1 MIEVIYKD
9 EKQEVNDGETGWNL
23 PKNIRQI
30 GLAGENYRIYIEDYV
45 YTFLHRAAQAK
56 CQQEEDRGILA
67 VFLGENRWQSG
78 TGYTFIRGVL
88 LADAGEITEEHIEIT
103 QNMWQKIHEEQEKY
117 FEGQE
122 IVGWFL
128 ARQSLPMVV
137 SELIGK
143 VHRNQFGGEKILMLM
158 DTAEQE
164 EAFFRYEN
172 NFLVRQSG
180 YYIYYEK
187 NTQMQN
193 YMLEKNPEIQ
203 EESQETVQDDA
214 VRAFRSLIQKKKK
227 EEPEETEEKTSVFSY
242 AATACIVLAL
252 AVVGVRFYRNYQVGQ
267 NIEGETRTASAD
279 IMQETEITQ
288 IPAASVQQVTPTS
301 WAELTESP
309 KITPTAEP
317 TLIPTVTISAEEAQ
331 IYKEESDTRKAQRRI
346 QQKKQNEEESTGQDN
361 SGQASSDQDS
371 ETTSA
376 MQTRG
381 SYTIRPGD
389 TLYQISIE
397 NYGTMDKVADICRA
411 NGISENEIIYPG
423 QIIVLP

>member
-9 EKQEVNDGETGWNL
+9 EKQTAKGNEESFNL

-30 GLAGENYRIYIEDYV
+30 GIPNEKYRIYIEDYV
-45 YTFLHRAAQAK
+45 YTFLKKIAEKA
-56 CQQEEDRGILA
+56 EEEEKGVAA
-67 VFLGENRWQSG
+67 VFTGEIKWNSG
-78 TGYTFIRGVL
+78 TGYLFIRGAL
-88 LADAGEITEEHIEIT
+88 TAEAGEISAEHVEFSDLT
-103 QNMWQKIHEEQEKY
+103 WQKLHEETEHY
-117 FEGQE
+117 FAGQE
-122 IVGWFL
+122 IIGWFL
-128 ARQSLPMVV
+128 TQKSLQMEVTEGV
-137 SELIGK
+137 QRIHMKL
-143 VHRNQFGGEKILMLM
+143 FGGEKALMLM
-158 DTAEQE
+158 DPVEKE
-164 EAFFRYEN
+164 EAFFCYDNGR
-172 NFLVRQSG
+172 LLRQSG

-317 TLIPTVTISAEEAQ
+317 TLIQLLRSAQ
-331 IYKEESDTRKAQRRI
+331 KRRRSTRKNLIPGKRSGGSSRRSRMKKKAQDRI
-346 QQKKQNEEESTGQDN
+346 TQVRPVQIRTARQHLQCRHGALIRSVREILCTRS
-361 SGQASSDQDS
+361 ASKIM
-371 ETTSA
+371 EPWTKLLTSA
-376 MQTRG
+376 AQTVFLRTR
-381 SYTIRPGD
+381 SFIR
-389 TLYQISIE
+389 
-397 NYGTMDKVADICRA
+397 DK
-411 NGISENEIIYPG
+411 
-423 QIIVLP
+423 

>member
-9 EKQEVNDGETGWNL
+9 EKQTAKGNEESFNL

-30 GLAGENYRIYIEDYV
+30 GIPNEKYRIYIEDYV
-45 YTFLHRAAQAK
+45 YTFLKKIAEKAEEEEKGAA
-56 CQQEEDRGILA
+56 A
-67 VFLGENRWQSG
+67 VFTGEIKWNSG
-78 TGYTFIRGVL
+78 TGYLFIRGAL
-88 LADAGEITEEHIEIT
+88 TAEAGEISAEHVEFSDLT
-103 QNMWQKIHEEQEKY
+103 WQKLHEETEHY
-117 FEGQE
+117 FAGQE
-122 IVGWFL
+122 IIGWFL
-128 ARQSLPMVV
+128 TQKSLQMEVTEGV
-137 SELIGK
+137 QRIHMKL
-143 VHRNQFGGEKILMLM
+143 FGGEKALMLM
-158 DTAEQE
+158 DPVEKE
-164 EAFFRYEN
+164 EAFFCYDNGR
-172 NFLVRQSG
+172 LLRQSG

-397 NYGTMDKVADICRA
+397 NYGTMDKVTDICRA